1 MSSRLARN
9 GSVSSISSTRYAIQS
24 YPESSI
30 YAENSSSSTD
40 SSSHH
45 HILSHLTHLP
55 SRPSLPHSVSSW
67 FHESFAPINHRH
79 ERIALGHIEMGMAV
93 LTREMMEMQIQQAPN
108 VRGMMDCLPTKQP
121 ERSEMGWRVKLGTW
135 PLSKHEATVARKFS
149 A

>member
-1 MSSRLARN
+1 
-9 GSVSSISSTRYAIQS
+9 
-24 YPESSI
+24 
-30 YAENSSSSTD
+30 
-40 SSSHH
+40 
-45 HILSHLTHLP
+45 
-55 SRPSLPHSVSSW
+55 
-67 FHESFAPINHRH
+67 
-79 ERIALGHIEMGMAV
+79 MGMAV